1 MRKLDYI
8 LRELIY
14 TIGRICCGY
23 IIADGFI
30 SKAWW
35 LFVMGCTMALL
46 YCVIATLD
54 GIAMYATEKEM
65 RKDNLPD
72 EI

>member
-1 MRKLDYI
+1 MRKIDYI

-14 TIGRICCGY
+14 TIGRICCGCV
-23 IIADGFI
+23 IADGFTF
-30 SKAWW
+30 KAWW
-35 LFVMGCTMALL
+35 LFVMGCIMAML
-46 YCVIATLD
+46 YCVISVLD

-65 RKDNLPD
+65 RKDDLPD